1 MLRGHARPPSS
12 TLVPPPL
19 TFTSSPPSSFVVVGE
34 QPDWLPAP
42 DTIPFDKSVTYF
54 FKRVRRRPVLHS
66 RSGPVSSVSSVRD
79 VALRS
84 VSSVRD
90 LAACMSSL
98 TLITL
103 LVWFKRPCTVCPPS
117 CCGKGGGFN
126 EVYQNRV
133 RFCPAEALHIFV
145 MPRKRKFRL
154 KGQRTTF
161 GKIWVN
167 LPLPC
172 PAKDVGWRKRS
183 GLPLQCRQHQMS
195 DVLRNAV
202 NTFYISSVAERV
214 TTVSMWDSH
223 IPGWTRGKELAWAK
237 QEAKRL
243 AQNYINKLD
252 DIFIGG
258 ISHSH

>member
-1 MLRGHARPPSS
+1 M
-12 TLVPPPL
+12 
-19 TFTSSPPSSFVVVGE
+19 
-34 QPDWLPAP
+34 
-42 DTIPFDKSVTYF
+42 
-54 FKRVRRRPVLHS
+54 LHS

-145 MPRKRKFRL
+145 MPRKRKLRL

-214 TTVSMWDSH
+214 TTVSMWDSR
-223 IPGWTRGKELAWAK
+223 IPGWTREQELAWAK
-237 QEAKRL
+237 RDAQRL
-243 AQNYINKLD
+243 AQNYINTLD
-252 DIFIGG
+252 DFDWWGFTFTLGLGWKKALPSLWEKLLLQGPIGMCPKREG
-258 ISHSH
+258 APKEKGSDYVARYLARERDTD